1 MVVALDITR
10 SGDMLRTLEYVVG
23 FVEPKMGAVFG
34 YHER

>member
-10 SGDMLRTLEYVVG
+10 SGDMLRTLGYVVAL
-23 FVEPKMGAVFG
+23 VEPTMGAVFG